1 MSCWHTHSKG
11 TITTLSGNSYNHMDQ
26 LIWIEMKNKSGKD
39 KEELRLFISL
49 MHTALT
55 TKLSR
60 AQLSLRS
67 HVLIF
72 LKYPK
77 IIYIASSLKQKK
89 KKHLNISAT
98 HKHTK
103 LQLNICFTYTH
114 KATLAHLYSTQTYTC
129 TSLLHTNLHLHI
141 SATCKPTNTH

>member
-1 MSCWHTHSKG
+1 
-11 TITTLSGNSYNHMDQ
+11 
-26 LIWIEMKNKSGKD
+26 
-39 KEELRLFISL
+39 

-89 KKHLNISAT
+89 KKTFEHL
-98 HKHTK
+98 
-103 LQLNICFTYTH
+103 CYTQKH
-114 KATLAHLYSTQTYTC
+114 KATIEHLLHIHTQSNTC

-141 SATCKPTNTH
+141 SVTHKPTLAHLCYMQTHKHTLTSPCATYLEERRERLPHTNTVSTTCVSSCAS